1 MNKSLIALAVLGAFA
16 GAASAQSSVTLYGR
30 AEANITNSKPG
41 DAVNNG
47 ESTTRMDD
55 GGDFSGI
62 GGSRWGMRGN
72 EDLGN
77 GLNAFFLLE
86 AGIRADT
93 GASSAT
99 DKLFSRLAYVGIGS
113 KQLGS
118 IAFGRQES
126 FSRRTNA
133 LIDVTTLGEL
143 KIDESQGG
151 GSQFATYGQR
161 VDNSI
166 VYESPNFSGFA
177 AQARYSF
184 GEDTTKDVSPTTKDQ
199 AGFRVQYISGPI
211 SAALAY
217 EVTLDEDN
225 TDDEDKTLTVGG
237 SYNFGLFKLHAG
249 YQKVSDVTVRTRNGA
264 GVVSNPA
271 ATAIEDHTA
280 YSLGVSVPLGKATL
294 NAQYINGEDELY
306 NGDKRD
312 FSKYGISVRYALSKR
327 TTVYSA
333 LTNRSGDVKDNL
345 TQKRNFTLFGLA
357 HTF

>member
-1 MNKSLIALAVLGAFA
+1 MKKSLIALAVLGAFA

-47 ESTTRMDD
+47 DSVTRLDD
-55 GGDFSGI
+55 GGDLSGI

-86 AGIRADT
+86 SGIRSDT
-93 GASSAT
+93 GAGGGE
-99 DKLFSRLAYVGIGS
+99 KLFSRLAYVGIGS
-113 KQLGS
+113 KQMGS

-133 LIDVTTLGEL
+133 LIDATGLGEL
-143 KIDESQGG
+143 KVDEAQGAATLF
-151 GSQFATYGQR
+151 STYGQR

-184 GEDTTKDVSPTTKDQ
+184 GEDTTKDVAPTGKDQ

-249 YQKVSDVTVRTRNGA
+249 YQKVSDVTVATRVGA
-264 GVVSNPA
+264 VLTPA
-271 ATAIEDHTA
+271 AATTVEDHTA
-280 YSLGVSVPLGKATL
+280 YSVGMSVPLGKATL

-306 NGDKRD
+306 NGTKRD

-327 TTVYSA
+327 TTIYSA
-333 LTNRSGDVKDNL
+333 LTNRSGDVKETL
-345 TQKRNFTLFGLA
+345 AQKRNFTLFGLA